1 MLHNKPTLIYS
12 LVLLLHSNQALDVF
26 LPVVEPPG
34 ARHVSRSL
42 ISLSLEQDRWTDWA
56 GTTQRNE
63 FFFNTLD
70 NIAQIAG
77 ESMQIRFGANS
88 EDHTKYDP
96 DGKVC

>member
-1 MLHNKPTLIYS
+1 MSIAAPA
-12 LVLLLHSNQALDVF
+12 VPA
-26 LPVVEPPG
+26 PV
-34 ARHVSRSL
+34 
-42 ISLSLEQDRWTDWA
+42 SLEQDRWTDWA